1 MSPRPLLTPARGLRL
16 SALATVAALAV
27 AACAPVQG
35 PGVYGPAGAVV
46 FNTSDFEWSRL
57 SGNGGVDGQVSYRE
71 GGQSYGCVGAVALTP
86 DTPYTRQRMQA
97 LYGSSERAAIPAA
110 VVRAR
115 AVQEARDDYS
125 AYVRETNCDGAGRFR
140 FANLPGG
147 SWFVITPVRAGSGE
161 PVVLMRR
168 VQTRPDRSTQVI
180 LD

>member
-1 MSPRPLLTPARGLRL
+1 MSPRPLFTSARYLRL
-16 SALATVAALAV
+16 AGVSAVAALAM

-57 SGNGGVDGQVSYRE
+57 SGNGAVEGQVSYRE
-71 GGQSYGCVGAVALTP
+71 GGQNFGCVGAVALTP
-86 DTPYTRQRMQA
+86 DTPYTRQRIQA
-97 LYGSSERAAIPAA
+97 LYGSTERAAIPAA

-125 AYVRETNCDGAGRFR
+125 AYVRETSCDGAGRFR
-140 FANLPGG
+140 FADLPGG

-168 VQTRPDRSTQVI
+168 VQTRPDRAIQVT